1 MTVCGRYFRY
11 CVGVLCK
18 EECDSVWKA
27 CVKENMALAVCGRP
41 V

>member
-1 MTVCGRYFRY
+1 MEG
-11 CVGVLCK
+11 LCK

-27 CVKENMALAVCGRP
+27 CVKENVALAVCGRP